1 MAEFFASN
9 ARKRLCVSLYG
20 NSRQTNG
27 VFPQV
32 CCYIDEY

>member
-1 MAEFFASN
+1 VAEFFASN